1 MKKPEKCAR
10 TIFFDFKRYFEI
22 SVLEVTTVSCTVN
35 KYSLHKKLDLRLATN
50 YS

>member
-22 SVLEVTTVSCTVN
+22 SVLEVPQSAVLLTSIAFTKS
-35 KYSLHKKLDLRLATN
+35 
-50 YS
+50 